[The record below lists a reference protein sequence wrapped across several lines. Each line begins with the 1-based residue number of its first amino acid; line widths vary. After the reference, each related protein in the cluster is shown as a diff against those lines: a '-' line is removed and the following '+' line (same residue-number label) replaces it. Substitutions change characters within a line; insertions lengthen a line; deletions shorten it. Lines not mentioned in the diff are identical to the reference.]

1 MKTIHDKLCDLH
13 LNKLGNLRTCE
24 KLNASHDLI
33 EQLTLHASAAKFPPF
48 SNFTVARCIHNIHIM
63 ISIVR
68 INKTNIS
75 ILALSQNFY
84 FQIPDPFCCNKY
96 DASFTHT
103 IKFHAQG
110 QKTYQEESS
119 RETRHLIKITFLR
132 TGIQVNSH

>member
-33 EQLTLHASAAKFPPF
+33 EQLTLHASAAKLPPF

-68 INKTNIS
+68 INKTVTFQFWLYHKTFIS
-75 ILALSQNFY
+75 KYPTHFVAINTMRVSRTRSNF
-84 FQIPDPFCCNKY
+84 
-96 DASFTHT
+96 
-103 IKFHAQG
+103 
-110 QKTYQEESS
+110 
-119 RETRHLIKITFLR
+119 TRKAKKLTKKKVPVKQDI
-132 TGIQVNSH
+132 

>member
-33 EQLTLHASAAKFPPF
+33 EQLTLHASAAKLPPF

-68 INKTNIS
+68 INKTVTFQFWLYHKTFIS
-75 ILALSQNFY
+75 KYLTHFVAINTMRVSRTRSNF
-84 FQIPDPFCCNKY
+84 
-96 DASFTHT
+96 
-103 IKFHAQG
+103 
-110 QKTYQEESS
+110 
-119 RETRHLIKITFLR
+119 TRKAKKLTKKKVPVKQDI
-132 TGIQVNSH
+132 

>member
-33 EQLTLHASAAKFPPF
+33 EQLTLRASAAKLPPF

-68 INKTNIS
+68 INKTVTFQFWLYHKTFIS
-75 ILALSQNFY
+75 KYLTHFVAINTMRVSRTRSNF
-84 FQIPDPFCCNKY
+84 
-96 DASFTHT
+96 
-103 IKFHAQG
+103 
-110 QKTYQEESS
+110 
-119 RETRHLIKITFLR
+119 TRKAKKLTKKKVPVKQDI
-132 TGIQVNSH
+132 

>member
-33 EQLTLHASAAKFPPF
+33 EQLTLHASAAKLPPF

-68 INKTNIS
+68 INKTVTFQFWLYHKTFIS
-75 ILALSQNFY
+75 KYLTHFVAINTMPVSRARSNFTRKAKKLTKKKVPWNKTLNQNNFFEDWY
-84 FQIPDPFCCNKY
+84 P
-96 DASFTHT
+96 S
-103 IKFHAQG
+103 
-110 QKTYQEESS
+110 
-119 RETRHLIKITFLR
+119 
-132 TGIQVNSH
+132 

>member
-68 INKTNIS
+68 INKTVTFQFWLYHKTFIS
-75 ILALSQNFY
+75 KYLTHFVAINTMRVSRTRSNF
-84 FQIPDPFCCNKY
+84 
-96 DASFTHT
+96 
-103 IKFHAQG
+103 
-110 QKTYQEESS
+110 
-119 RETRHLIKITFLR
+119 TRKAKKLTKKKVPVKQDT
-132 TGIQVNSH
+132 

>member
-33 EQLTLHASAAKFPPF
+33 EQLTLHASAAKPPPF

-68 INKTNIS
+68 INKTVTFQFWLYHKTFIS
-75 ILALSQNFY
+75 KYLTHFVAINTMRVSRTRSNF
-84 FQIPDPFCCNKY
+84 
-96 DASFTHT
+96 
-103 IKFHAQG
+103 
-110 QKTYQEESS
+110 
-119 RETRHLIKITFLR
+119 TRKAKKLTKKKVPVKQDI
-132 TGIQVNSH
+132 